1 MYNENVFHLQFFLI
15 LANASKFGMETVLK
29 YLDLLAW

>member
-1 MYNENVFHLQFFLI
+1 MYNKTVFDLQFFLI
-15 LANASKFGMETVLK
+15 LAIASKFGMETVLK